1 MEDMGE
7 REEGEGMKKE
17 SERERRANEGLVRE
31 REIEMCNFNKYTKT
45 EHSKST
51 VAQMN
56 EQD

>member
-1 MEDMGE
+1 MGE

-31 REIEMCNFNKYTKT
+31 REIEMCNFKKYTKT
-45 EHSKST
+45 EHSKIT